1 MYNFNTLGERIA
13 YLRNKEGL
21 NQKKLMDI
29 LGFQNLSKYEKNTR
43 EPSLDILKLLSSY
56 FNVSL
61 DWLITGNNTHNYSNF
76 SK

>member
-1 MYNFNTLGERIA
+1 MNTLGERIS

-21 NQKKLMDI
+21 SQKKLMDI

>member
-1 MYNFNTLGERIA
+1 MDTLGERIA

-21 NQKKLMDI
+21 SQRKLMDI

-61 DWLITGNNTHNYSNF
+61 DWLITGRECVFNNNNNN
-76 SK
+76 

>member
-1 MYNFNTLGERIA
+1 MNTLGERIA

-21 NQKKLMDI
+21 SQIKLMDI

>member
-1 MYNFNTLGERIA
+1 MDTLGERIA

-21 NQKKLMDI
+21 SQRKLMDI
-29 LGFQNLSKYEKNTR
+29 LGFQNLSKYEKDTR

-61 DWLITGNNTHNYSNF
+61 DWLITGKEYVLDTR
-76 SK
+76 SKEQVL

>member
-1 MYNFNTLGERIA
+1 MNTLGERIA

-21 NQKKLMDI
+21 SQKKLMDI